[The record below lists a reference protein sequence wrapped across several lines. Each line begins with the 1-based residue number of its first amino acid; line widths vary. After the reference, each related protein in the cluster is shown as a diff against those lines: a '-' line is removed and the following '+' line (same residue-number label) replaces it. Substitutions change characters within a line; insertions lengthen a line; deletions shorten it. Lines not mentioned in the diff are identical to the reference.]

1 MCRVLEVSTSA
12 YYKWKAREETRN
24 YFYKV
29 EQKLVDFIKVIH
41 SGSKH
46 RYGSPMIHDRL
57 RGLGYDLSE
66 STVARRMRKHGIR
79 SKLKRKFKVTTES
92 DHKLPV
98 KPNLLMQDFSA
109 YAPNQI
115 WMSDITYVNT
125 SEGWLYVCGVID
137 LYSKKIV
144 AWTAS
149 SRMTTDLVASAY
161 LSARQKR
168 KPNKHLIFHSDR
180 GCQYASKKF
189 TELLS
194 RHHVLQ
200 SMSRRANCWDS
211 APIESFWARL
221 KTECVYWENFTT
233 RHHALLSIR
242 EWIEDEYNTTR
253 PHSSLGYATPS
264 EMEKQFKLVSNQ
276 NSV

>member
-1 MCRVLEVSTSA
+1 MCRVLGVSTSG
-12 YYKWKAREETRN
+12 YHEWKARLESRN
-24 YFYKV
+24 RAD
-29 EQKLVDFIKVIH
+29 LIKQRLIDLIKAIH
-41 SGSKH
+41 IGSKK
-46 RYGSPMIHDRL
+46 RYGSPVMHDRL
-57 RGLGYDLSE
+57 CGLGYNLSE

-79 SKLKRKFKVTTES
+79 SKLKRKFKATTES

-109 YAPNQI
+109 YSPNQI

-125 SEGWLYVCGVID
+125 SEGWLYVCGIID

-144 AWTAS
+144 GWTAS
-149 SRMTTDLVASAY
+149 SRMKTDLVISAY

-168 KPNKHLIFHSDR
+168 KPKKHLIFHSDR

-189 TELLS
+189 TSLLS
-194 RHHVLQ
+194 RHQVLQ

-221 KTECVYWENFTT
+221 KTECVYWENFLT
-233 RHHALLSIR
+233 RQQALLTIR
-242 EWIEDEYNTTR
+242 EWVEDEYNTTR

-264 EMEKQFKLVSNQ
+264 EMELQFKLAS
-276 NSV
+276 SRS

>member
-1 MCRVLEVSTSA
+1 MCRVLGVSTSG
-12 YYKWKAREETRN
+12 YHEWKARLENRN
-24 YFYKV
+24 RANLIN
-29 EQKLVDFIKVIH
+29 QKLIDLIKVIH
-41 SGSKH
+41 IGSKR
-46 RYGSPMIHDRL
+46 RYGSPVMRDRL
-57 RGLGYDLSE
+57 CGLGYNLSE

-109 YAPNQI
+109 YSPNQI

-125 SEGWLYVCGVID
+125 SEGWLYVCGIID

-144 AWTAS
+144 GWTAS
-149 SRMTTDLVASAY
+149 SRMTTDLVISAY

-168 KPNKHLIFHSDR
+168 KPKKHLIFHSDR

-189 TELLS
+189 TSLLS
-194 RHHVLQ
+194 RHQVLQ

-221 KTECVYWENFTT
+221 KTECVYWENFLT
-233 RHHALLSIR
+233 RQQALLTIH
-242 EWIEDEYNTTR
+242 EWVEDEYNTTR

-264 EMEKQFKLVSNQ
+264 EMELQFKLAS
-276 NSV
+276 SRS